1 MHIKTYTQQLIEH
14 EDYIKQ
20 KGFKPIMTLLIGS
33 QNYNLE
39 TPNSDIDTFT
49 FILPTIEELA
59 RGDAPKSGEYEV
71 ENGKCMYKDIRL
83 ALNLLKKTSPNSVEC
98 FYTRYRI
105 FPSQVYGLYD
115 FLKNDS
121 IFYAN
126 YTHMVGACAGMAHQL
141 TKRNMSA
148 GKRYS
153 HSLRLKNLVNNY
165 IEHRTHLMFY
175 LPLDEHIEAL
185 AAKNNQD
192 PAKEDY
198 YNSGCELIS
207 NYLDEIKASFAPTKA
222 QLEEEKYALNLIE
235 QFQVQLVKEYLKYEV
250 SNGN

>member
-1 MHIKTYTQQLIEH
+1 MYRLKVNEH
-14 EDYIKQ
+14 DDYIRQ
-20 KGFKPIMTLLIGS
+20 KGFKPIITMLIGS

-39 TPNSDIDTFT
+39 TPNSDIDTFS

-59 RGDAPKSGEYEV
+59 RGEAPKSGEYEI
-71 ENGKCMYKDIRL
+71 ENGKCVYKDIRT
-83 ALNLLKKTSPNSVEC
+83 ALNLLKKPSPNIVEC
-98 FYTRYRI
+98 FYTKYRI
-105 FPSQVYGLYD
+105 FPSQDYGLYD

-126 YTHMVGACAGMAHQL
+126 YSHMITACAGMAHQL

-153 HSLRLKNLVNNY
+153 HALRLKNLVNNY
-165 IEHRTHLMFY
+165 IKHNTHLMFY
-175 LPLDEHIEAL
+175 LSLSENIEAK
-185 AAKNNQD
+185 AAKLNQD
-192 PAKEDY
+192 SAKEEY

-207 NYLDEIKASFAPTKA
+207 NYLDEIKKSFTPTKE

-235 QFQVQLVKEYLKYEV
+235 QFQVQLFKEYLKYEV